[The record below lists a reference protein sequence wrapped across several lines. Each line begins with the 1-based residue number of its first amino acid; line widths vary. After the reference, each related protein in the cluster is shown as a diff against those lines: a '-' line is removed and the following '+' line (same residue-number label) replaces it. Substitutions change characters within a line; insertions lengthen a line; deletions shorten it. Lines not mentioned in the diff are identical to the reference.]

1 MKLYLSSYR
10 LGTDTSF
17 NRKKFGFE
25 KPTNG
30 HYGVIQLYFFA
41 IVFGKK
47 IDFDDIQTQ
56 YEDAYGKYTN

>member
-41 IVFGKK
+41 IVFGRK
-47 IDFDDIQTQ
+47 IDFSKA
-56 YEDAYGKYTN
+56 AYNADSSHPPQ